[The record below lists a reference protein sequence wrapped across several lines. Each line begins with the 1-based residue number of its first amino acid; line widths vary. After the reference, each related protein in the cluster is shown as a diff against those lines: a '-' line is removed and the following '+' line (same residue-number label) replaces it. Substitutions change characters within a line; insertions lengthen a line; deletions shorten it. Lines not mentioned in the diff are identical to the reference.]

1 MYSMFIEDFATT
13 LNVSL
18 YILMFHVMSF
28 LNNQFHCFIFFFSVL
43 RRQESH
49 GRERRRSFIYFF

>member
-1 MYSMFIEDFATT
+1 MYSMFIEDFAMT

-18 YILMFHVMSF
+18 LMFHVMSF
-28 LNNQFHCFIFFFSVL
+28 LNIRFHCFIFFFSVL

-49 GRERRRSFIYFF
+49 GRRRR